1 MICHLSDLSN
11 EEKLFLL
18 NERFSSIRKVT
29 DWANDRPTWLTTHK
43 AETAYVDPEIV
54 GLMSETPWIAMAV
67 DTPSFTHHNVSG
79 GKTLS
84 TWHVVNRYSFESFG
98 KFEDLLIQNINGGYV
113 FIVYDCF
120 SFDSN
125 GFQVRGCFIRD
136 DQALKKLVPDLRDL
150 KIDRILV

>member
-18 NERFSSIRKVT
+18 NERFSSIRKIT
-29 DWANDRPTWLTTHK
+29 EWTNPIWMNPP
-43 AETAYVDPEIV
+43 EIAYVDPEIV
-54 GLMSETPWIAMAV
+54 GLMSKTPWIAMAV

-84 TWHVVNRYSFESFG
+84 TWHAVNRYIFESFG

-125 GFQVRGCFIRD
+125 GFQVRGCFVRD